1 MHYTAKNVY
10 HDFGR
15 FLLQK
20 KIKNTVFTAFMILC
34 GNALLAFLVAAF
46 IIPHDIIMGG
56 TTGIGIVL
64 SNIFQVDTA
73 IFVLVL
79 NVALLLVGLFILGKR
94 FFIASA

>member
-1 MHYTAKNVY
+1 MHYTVKNVY
-10 HDFGR
+10 HGFGR

-20 KIKNTVFTAFMILC
+20 KIKSMLFTAFMILC

-64 SNIFQVDTA
+64 SLSDLPWANGTHSWHRQFD
-73 IFVLVL
+73 
-79 NVALLLVGLFILGKR
+79 G
-94 FFIASA
+94 